1 MTDNDRDGDIKKT
14 IARLREQNRQP
25 YSTSGV
31 AAPNLQAQEE
41 KLLRTR
47 VTENI
52 ERTDTAERN
61 ALMNA
66 ISLQLLMGNITQGE
80 ALKRMRINLVGM
92 KQDAYARLVGV
103 SRKTIS
109 DIENNKINN
118 SIETLN
124 KVFKPFGLQLGLI
137 PTSPQRLIS
146 LLNSAEK

>member
-1 MTDNDRDGDIKKT
+1 MTDKDREGDIKKT
-14 IARLREQNRQP
+14 IARLREQNRQLN
-25 YSTSGV
+25 STSGV

-52 ERTDTAERN
+52 EKIDTAERN

-92 KQDAYARLVGV
+92 KQDAYAQLVGV

-137 PTSPQRLIS
+137 PSSPQRLIS